1 MFEIIE
7 RYANEYKFSDIHLKE
22 DQPLILRINGEMTK
36 PSDDIISAQMLKEFA
51 DKALTEDQ
59 KTHLEEIRDVD
70 LAIEAGAYRFRVNF
84 FYTSDGLSA
93 VLRKIETEIPTME
106 SLKLPFIMQEM
117 AEKPNGLI
125 LVTGPTGSGKS
136 TSLAAI
142 IGEINATRKGHILTV
157 EDPIE
162 YIHHSKECTVSQREV
177 GRDAH
182 SFASALRASLRED
195 PDVILVGEMRDRETI
210 QLALTAAETG
220 HLVFGT
226 LHTSGAPNTIN
237 RIIDVFPA
245 EQQGQVRAQ
254 LSQSLQMVVTQRLFK
269 TTDGEGRVAA
279 FEVMVCNHAVRN
291 LIREGK
297 IFQIESIMQTARGE
311 GMVTMD
317 HAIEQ
322 LVANGQVTQEGVD
335 GAH

>member
-1 MFEIIE
+1 MIEIIE
-7 RYANEYKFSDIHLKE
+7 RYNEEYQFSDIHLKA
-22 DQPLILRINGEMTK
+22 DKPIMLRIDG
-36 PSDDIISAQMLKEFA
+36 DIMIPDEDIVSSAELQEFA
-51 DKALTEDQ
+51 NDTLNEGQ
-59 KTHLEEIRDVD
+59 KNRLEEVRDVD
-70 LAIEAGAYRFRVNF
+70 LAIEIGSCRFRANF
-84 FYTSDGLSA
+84 FYTADGLSA
-93 VLRKIETEIPTME
+93 VLRKIETEIPSMVQ
-106 SLKLPFIMQEM
+106 LNLPHVMQAI
-117 AEKPNGLI
+117 AEKPNGLV

-142 IGEINATRKGHILTV
+142 IDTINDTKKGHILTI

-162 YIHHSKECTVSQREV
+162 YIHHAKNCSISQREM
-177 GRDAH
+177 GRDAE

-195 PDVILVGEMRDRETI
+195 PDVILVGEMRDLETI

-220 HLVFGT
+220 HLVFAT

-245 EQQGQVRAQ
+245 EQQSQVRAQ
-254 LSQSLQMVVTQRLFK
+254 LSQSLQMVVTQKLFK
-269 TTDGEGRVAA
+269 KSDEEGRVAA

-297 IFQIESIMQTARGE
+297 IFQIETVMQTARAE

-317 HAIEQ
+317 KAIEE
-322 LVANGQVTQEGVD
+322 LVSTGKISERDSRLQ
-335 GAH
+335 

>member
-1 MFEIIE
+1 MIEIIE
-7 RYANEYKFSDIHLKE
+7 RYNEEYQFSDIHLKA
-22 DQPLILRINGEMTK
+22 DKPIMLRIDG
-36 PSDDIISAQMLKEFA
+36 DIMIPDEDIVSSAELQEFA
-51 DKALTEDQ
+51 NDTLNEGQ
-59 KTHLEEIRDVD
+59 KSRLEEVRDVD
-70 LAIEAGAYRFRVNF
+70 LAIEIGSCRFRANF
-84 FYTSDGLSA
+84 FYTADGLSA
-93 VLRKIETEIPTME
+93 VLRKIETEIPSMVQ
-106 SLKLPFIMQEM
+106 LNLPHVMQAI
-117 AEKPNGLI
+117 AEKPNGLV

-142 IGEINATRKGHILTV
+142 IDTINDTKKGHILTI

-162 YIHHSKECTVSQREV
+162 YIHHAKNCSISQREM
-177 GRDAH
+177 GRDAE

-195 PDVILVGEMRDRETI
+195 PDVILVGEMRDLETI

-220 HLVFGT
+220 HLVFAT

-245 EQQGQVRAQ
+245 EQQSQVRAQ
-254 LSQSLQMVVTQRLFK
+254 LSQSLQMVVTQKLFK
-269 TTDGEGRVAA
+269 KSDEEGRVAA

-297 IFQIESIMQTARGE
+297 IFQIETVMQTARAE

-317 HAIEQ
+317 KAIEE
-322 LVANGQVTQEGVD
+322 LVSTGKISERDSRLQ
-335 GAH
+335 

>member
-1 MFEIIE
+1 MIEIIE
-7 RYANEYKFSDIHLKE
+7 RYNQEYQFSDIHLKE
-22 DQPLILRINGEMTK
+22 DKPIMLRIDG
-36 PSDDIISAQMLKEFA
+36 DIMIPDEDIVSSAELQEFA
-51 DKALTEDQ
+51 NDTLNEGQ
-59 KTHLEEIRDVD
+59 KSRLEEIRDVD
-70 LAIEAGAYRFRVNF
+70 LAIEIGPCRFRANF
-84 FYTSDGLSA
+84 FYTADGLSA
-93 VLRKIETEIPTME
+93 VLRKIETEIPSMVQ
-106 SLKLPFIMQEM
+106 LNLPHVMQAI
-117 AEKPNGLI
+117 AEKPNGLV

-142 IGEINATRKGHILTV
+142 IDTINDTKKGHILTI

-162 YIHHSKECTVSQREV
+162 YIHHAKNCSISQREM
-177 GRDAH
+177 GRDAE

-195 PDVILVGEMRDRETI
+195 PDVILVGEMRDLETI

-220 HLVFGT
+220 HLVFAT

-245 EQQGQVRAQ
+245 EQQSQVRAQ
-254 LSQSLQMVVTQRLFK
+254 LSQSLQMVVTQKLFK
-269 TTDGEGRVAA
+269 KSDEEGRVAA

-297 IFQIESIMQTARGE
+297 IFQIETVMQTARAE

-317 HAIEQ
+317 KAIEE
-322 LVANGQVTQEGVD
+322 LVSTGKISERDSRLQ
-335 GAH
+335 

>member
-1 MFEIIE
+1 MIEIIE
-7 RYANEYKFSDIHLKE
+7 RYNKEYQFSDIHLKE
-22 DQPLILRINGEMTK
+22 DKPVMLRIDGDMMIPDEGVV
-36 PSDDIISAQMLKEFA
+36 SSAELREFA
-51 DKALTEDQ
+51 NDTLNEGQ
-59 KTHLEEIRDVD
+59 KSRLEEIRDVD
-70 LAIEAGAYRFRVNF
+70 LAIEIGPCRFRANF
-84 FYTSDGLSA
+84 FYTADGLSA
-93 VLRKIETEIPTME
+93 VLRKIETEIPSMAQ
-106 SLKLPFIMQEM
+106 LNLPHVMQTM
-117 AEKPNGLI
+117 AEKPNGLV

-142 IGEINATRKGHILTV
+142 IDTINDTKKGHILTI

-162 YIHHSKECTVSQREV
+162 YIHHAKNCSISQREM
-177 GRDAH
+177 GRDAE

-195 PDVILVGEMRDRETI
+195 PDVILVGEMRDLETI

-220 HLVFGT
+220 HLVFAT

-245 EQQGQVRAQ
+245 EQQSQVRAQ
-254 LSQSLQMVVTQRLFK
+254 LSQSLQMVVTQKLFK
-269 TTDGEGRVAA
+269 KSDEEGRVAA

-297 IFQIESIMQTARGE
+297 IFQIESIMQTARSE

-317 HAIEQ
+317 KAIEE
-322 LVANGQVTQEGVD
+322 LVSTGKISERDSRLQ
-335 GAH
+335 

>member
-1 MFEIIE
+1 MIEIIE
-7 RYANEYKFSDIHLKE
+7 RYNQEYQFSDIHLKE
-22 DQPLILRINGEMTK
+22 DKPIMLRIDG
-36 PSDDIISAQMLKEFA
+36 DIMIPDEDIVSSAELQEFA
-51 DKALTEDQ
+51 NDTLNEGQ
-59 KTHLEEIRDVD
+59 KSRLEEVRDVD
-70 LAIEAGAYRFRVNF
+70 LAIEIGSCRFRANF
-84 FYTSDGLSA
+84 FYTADGLSA
-93 VLRKIETEIPTME
+93 VLRKIETEIPSMVQ
-106 SLKLPFIMQEM
+106 LNLPHVMQTM
-117 AEKPNGLI
+117 AEKPNGLV

-142 IGEINATRKGHILTV
+142 IDTINDTKKGHILTI

-162 YIHHSKECTVSQREV
+162 YIHHAKSCSISQREM
-177 GRDAH
+177 GRDAE

-195 PDVILVGEMRDRETI
+195 PDVILVGEMRDLETI

-220 HLVFGT
+220 HLVFAT

-245 EQQGQVRAQ
+245 EQQSQVRAQ
-254 LSQSLQMVVTQRLFK
+254 LSQSLQMVVTQKLFK
-269 TTDGEGRVAA
+269 KSDEEGRVAA

-297 IFQIESIMQTARGE
+297 IFQIETVMQTARAE

-317 HAIEQ
+317 KAIEE
-322 LVANGQVTQEGVD
+322 LVSTGKISERDSRLQ
-335 GAH
+335 

>member
-1 MFEIIE
+1 MIEIIE
-7 RYANEYKFSDIHLKE
+7 RYNQEYQFSDIHLKE
-22 DQPLILRINGEMTK
+22 NKPIMLRIDG
-36 PSDDIISAQMLKEFA
+36 DIMIPDEDIVSSAELQEFA
-51 DKALTEDQ
+51 NDTLNEGQ
-59 KTHLEEIRDVD
+59 KNRLEEVRDVD
-70 LAIEAGAYRFRVNF
+70 LAIEIGPCRFRANF
-84 FYTSDGLSA
+84 FYTADGLSA
-93 VLRKIETEIPTME
+93 VLRKIETEIPSMVQ
-106 SLKLPFIMQEM
+106 LNLPHVMQAI
-117 AEKPNGLI
+117 AEKPNGLV

-142 IGEINATRKGHILTV
+142 IDTINDTKKGHILTI

-162 YIHHSKECTVSQREV
+162 YIHHAKSCSISQREM
-177 GRDAH
+177 GRDAE

-195 PDVILVGEMRDRETI
+195 PDVILVGEMRDLETI

-220 HLVFGT
+220 HLVFAT

-245 EQQGQVRAQ
+245 EQQSQVRAQ
-254 LSQSLQMVVTQRLFK
+254 LSQSLQMVVTQKLFK
-269 TTDGEGRVAA
+269 KSDEEGRVAA

-297 IFQIESIMQTARGE
+297 IFQIETVMQTARAE

-317 HAIEQ
+317 KAIEE
-322 LVANGQVTQEGVD
+322 LVSTGKISERDSRLQ
-335 GAH
+335 